1 MRTRVSIVMASS
13 QQYVCCVGCGEDI
26 TLRKSDRRNLVTD
39 SASHVFKEW
48 KFRMGIELRKRVVG
62 EASVGKIIEEVVN
75 RHRMCRGCFSKY
87 DRLQKFQSG
96 IDKNIVDALDA
107 LMPLHEYDI
116 NVRAKKRPAMPDS
129 DDCERPPSKVT
140 PSPVVC
146 SNSTAKSPIVS
157 VSI

>member
-1 MRTRVSIVMASS
+1 MASS
-13 QQYVCCVGCGEDI
+13 QYVCCVGCGEDV
-26 TLRKSDRRNLVTD
+26 TLRKSDRRNLVTHL
-39 SASHVFKEW
+39 ASHVYKEW
-48 KFRMGIELRKRVVG
+48 KFRMGRELRKRVVG
-62 EASVGKIIEEVVN
+62 EASVGKIIEVVN

-116 NVRAKKRPAMPDS
+116 NMRAKKRPAMPDS
-129 DDCERPPSKVT
+129 DDCERPLSKVT
-140 PSPVVC
+140 PSHVVC
-146 SNSTAKSPIVS
+146 SSSTAKSPVVS